1 MISLFNLKENMMK
14 IRGNT
19 VEKDMSKE
27 GQYKIVQE
35 KIKRVKIEISNK
47 LQKLKTNLKSKKS
60 KPNPS
65 SGGDTLKARRMNR
78 IPPRLVLT

>member
-47 LQKLKTNLKSKKS
+47 LQKLKTNIKSKKS

-65 SGGDTLKARRMNR
+65 SGVDTLKARRMNR